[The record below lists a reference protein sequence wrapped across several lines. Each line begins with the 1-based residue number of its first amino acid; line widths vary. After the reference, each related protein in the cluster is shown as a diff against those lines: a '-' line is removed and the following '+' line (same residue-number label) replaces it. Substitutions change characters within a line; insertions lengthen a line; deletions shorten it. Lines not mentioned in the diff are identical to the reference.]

1 LVGAIF
7 SSTLD
12 GAERHFFRSGQHSI
26 YSSSRRGARP
36 DAPLVLFCN
45 GFAQDH
51 VFNCRAELLGARI
64 LAERGYPT
72 FSYHARAHGD
82 SSGDLEFLT
91 FADLV
96 DDARAAAAEGLR
108 RTGAPRIVWVG
119 IRFGAMV
126 AAAAMRQR
134 RDHAALALWEP
145 AYRAQ
150 DYFRMLMRR
159 VLFFELSRGRRSAL
173 TVEKMIAELGAGR
186 SVALLGFDLHPAFYR
201 SALEVDLLNDLESWR
216 GPTLIAQ
223 IQRRKEL
230 AREHLRLKT
239 ALEGHGAKVLTT
251 LIDEEPNWDNGFDA
265 VWTLEGLSHQM
276 AEWLDGIA

>member
-1 LVGAIF
+1 MSVTL
-7 SSTLD
+7 SSTLP
-12 GAERHFFRSGQHSI
+12 GAERYFFRSGEHSI
-26 YSSSRRGARP
+26 YGSAHLGARA

-51 VFNCRAELLGARI
+51 VFNWRAEVLGARI

-82 SSGDLEFLT
+82 SSGDFRSLT

-96 DDARAAAAEGLR
+96 ADARAAAAEGLR
-108 RTGAPRIVWVG
+108 CTGASRVAWVS

-126 AAAAMRQR
+126 AAAAMRDR
-134 RDHAALALWEP
+134 SDTAALALWEP

-159 VLFFELSRGRRSAL
+159 MLFFELSRGRRSSL
-173 TVEKMIAELGAGR
+173 TVERMVAELGAGR

-201 SALEVDLLNDLESWR
+201 SAFEVDLLKDLESWR

-230 AREHLRLKT
+230 AREHLRLKA
-239 ALEGHGAKVLTT
+239 ALENRGAELLAT
-251 LIDEEPNWDNGFDA
+251 LIDEEPNWDNGFEA
-265 VWTLEGLSHQM
+265 AWTLQGLSQQM
-276 AEWLDGIA
+276 GEWLDGIA

>member
-1 LVGAIF
+1 M
-7 SSTLD
+7 S
-12 GAERHFFRSGQHSI
+12 GAERHFFRSGADSI
-26 YSSSRRGARP
+26 YGSSHAGARQ

-51 VFNCRAELLGARI
+51 VFNWRAEVLGARI
-64 LAERGYPT
+64 LAVRGYPT

-82 SSGDLEFLT
+82 SSGDFHSLT

-96 DDARAAAAEGLR
+96 ADARAAAAEGLR
-108 RTGAPRIVWVG
+108 CTGASRIAWVG

-126 AAAAMRQR
+126 AAAAMRER
-134 RDHAALALWEP
+134 GDTAALALWEP

-159 VLFFELSRGRRSAL
+159 VLFFELSRGRRSSL
-173 TVEKMIAELGAGR
+173 TAERMVAELGAGR
-186 SVALLGFDLHPAFYR
+186 SVRLLGFELHPAFYR
-201 SALEVDLLNDLESWR
+201 SALEVDLLNDLASWR
-216 GPTLIAQ
+216 GPTLVAQ
-223 IQRRKEL
+223 IQQRKEL

-239 ALEGHGAKVLTT
+239 ALEGRGANVVAT
-251 LIDEEPNWDNGFDA
+251 LINEEPNWDNGFEA
-265 VWTLEGLSHQM
+265 AWTLEGLSQLV